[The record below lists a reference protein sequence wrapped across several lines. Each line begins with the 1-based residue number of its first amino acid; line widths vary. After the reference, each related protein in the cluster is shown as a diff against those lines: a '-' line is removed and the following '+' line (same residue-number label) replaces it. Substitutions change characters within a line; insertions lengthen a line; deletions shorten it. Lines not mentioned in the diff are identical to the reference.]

1 MIKPEIHSVCGS
13 GVHRAVSCSFGEWRG
28 VKFFENGREVGSWV
42 GGAEG
47 VEWRGGRVVVGT
59 EGGVVVFERG
69 EEWKC
74 VEGIEDTAKS
84 PISVTTSSDNT
95 VHLRSSLNLLTLFT
109 STKTLTPIN
118 HIQTCG
124 FCKNDGYWC
133 SGEGFVRRTKFCG
146 DFKDVRFE
154 EGWVTAEDEEG
165 LWVFGGETER
175 TRQLRAPHI
184 KNILN

>member
-47 VEWRGGRVVVGT
+47 VEWKGGRVVVGT

-74 VEGIEDTAKS
+74 VEGIEVSEFRLFDFINYS
-84 PISVTTSSDNT
+84 TSSNT
-95 VHLRSSLNLLTLFT
+95 TLASFAVTFAGRRKIPNLRNHLLRQHRPPPFLPQPPNPLHLHQNPHPHKPHPNLRLLQERWLLVFRG
-109 STKTLTPIN
+109 
-118 HIQTCG
+118 G
-124 FCKNDGYWC
+124 FC
-133 SGEGFVRRTKFCG
+133 
-146 DFKDVRFE
+146 
-154 EGWVTAEDEEG
+154 
-165 LWVFGGETER
+165 
-175 TRQLRAPHI
+175 
-184 KNILN
+184 